1 MTSLTPMM
9 NRILSITTLAAAL
22 AVVSPAAA
30 AEAQARPHADTV
42 PRYEIADVLVTVARD
57 SARASDLPRS
67 IQVIGPREIRSTAA
81 DDAAQ
86 LLKKTAALDVIE
98 FPGLLAGVGMRGF
111 RPQFSG
117 ITHRTLVLID
127 GRPAGASNLALID
140 ASMLDRVEVMRGPAS
155 SLYGSSAMGGVVN
168 LVSRRSSGPIRSTAT
183 LGYGSWETAQASLRV
198 GGDLGARSDFDL
210 SFSGWE
216 RGSDYRAGRGG
227 WFRDRLGD
235 TVAVRTFADSTSLS
249 RELGDGETL
258 EHTRFG
264 TRSGSLRLG
273 HALSDAWRADLR
285 FEAFGADRVRNPG
298 DLHYAWGDNRTLKDV
313 ARGSGDLALEGT
325 IGRHLLRA
333 RAFLARDDADNFSGA
348 EPEPGDPLFVSLETR
363 NRWHGAQLQDVMRLG
378 AHTLIFGLDWTEARA
393 NSARF
398 GGPDESLAPWE
409 PDSRIGSAAIF
420 GEARV
425 RSADQRLV
433 GTLGARVDRIAFR
446 VDATELW
453 DGGVSE
459 ANDERFNAFNP
470 SAGLQ
475 YTLDSGV
482 RLHGSAGR
490 AFVTPT
496 AFQVAG
502 QVVRRGEDGLHLT
515 IGNPALSPESS
526 VTWDAGIGWLRPGSG
541 LDLDLTW
548 FSTRVSDRIASERTE
563 PAGQT
568 GPDGTPVAS
577 RTTYVNANRASLEG
591 IEARAGYD
599 LGARRGSYLLRPFVT
614 ATRMTRATETIGALE
629 RDVRNVADLTM
640 AFGADWDDLR
650 RFSMRLSG
658 RYVGERVDDDWNVWP
673 SAEVRFPA
681 SLTLD
686 WTGEARVADR
696 FRLGLVVSNLTD
708 ENVYEVRGY
717 PLPGRAAQLRVSVD
731 F

>member
-1 MTSLTPMM
+1 MTSLTMMM
-9 NRILSITTLAAAL
+9 NSTASIAAL
-22 AVVSPAAA
+22 AAIALTAPALA
-30 AEAQARPHADTV
+30 AEASAQADTV

-57 SARASDLPRS
+57 STRAAELPRS

-140 ASMLDRVEVMRGPAS
+140 ARMLDRVEVLRGPGS

-183 LGYGSWETAQASLRV
+183 LGYGSWETAQASLRA

-210 SFSGWE
+210 SVSGWE
-216 RGSDYRAGRGG
+216 RGADYRAGRGG

-235 TVAVRTFADSTSLS
+235 TVAVRIFADSTSLS

-258 EHTRFG
+258 EHSRFG

-285 FEAFGADRVRNPG
+285 LEAFAADRVRNPG

-313 ARGSGDLALEGT
+313 ARGSGDLALEGA

-333 RAFLARDDADNFSGA
+333 RAFVARDHADNFDAA
-348 EPEPGDPLFVSLETR
+348 EPDPGDPLFVGLETR
-363 NRWHGAQLQDVMRLG
+363 NRWHGAQLQDAMRLG
-378 AHTLIFGLDWTEARA
+378 VHTLVVGMDWTEARA
-393 NSARF
+393 NSSRF
-398 GGPDESLAPWE
+398 GGPDERLAPWE
-409 PDSRIGSAAIF
+409 PDSRIGSAALF

-425 RSADQRLV
+425 RLADDRLV
-433 GTLGARVDRIAFR
+433 GTLGARLDRISFR

-453 DGGVSE
+453 DGGLSA

-515 IGNPALSPESS
+515 LGNSALAPESS

-548 FSTRVSDRIASERTE
+548 FSTRVSDRIATERTE

-577 RTTYVNANRASLEG
+577 RTTYVNANRATLAG
-591 IEARAGYD
+591 IEARAAYD
-599 LGARRGSYLLRPFVT
+599 LGAHRGSYLLRPFVT
-614 ATRMTRATETIGALE
+614 ATRMTRATETLGALE
-629 RDVRNVADLTM
+629 REVRNVADLTM

-650 RFSMRLSG
+650 RLSMRLSG
-658 RYVGERVDDDWNVWP
+658 RYVGERIDDDWNVWP
-673 SAEVRFPA
+673 SAEVRYPA

-686 WTGEARVADR
+686 WTGEARLADR

-717 PLPGRAAQLRVSVD
+717 PLPGRAAQLRLSVD